1 MAVIFTSIIKSN
13 PVGRWY
19 IELTDTSEEDSVEF
33 CLDME
38 EYARKIEEMAA
49 EYGPDVEVQWSADKD
64 VSQEQ
69 INEVRMAIAQYEA
82 KQKESEN
89 TQDDGG
95 FNPNG

>member
-19 IELTDTSEEDSVEF
+19 IELTDTLEEDKVEF

-38 EYARKIEEMAA
+38 EYARKIAEMGA
-49 EYGPDVEVQWSADKD
+49 EYGPDVEVQWSSDED
-64 VSQEQ
+64 VTPAQ
-69 INEVRMAIAQYEA
+69 INEVRMAIAEYEA
-82 KQKESEN
+82 KQKDEQNGQNE
-89 TQDDGG
+89 GG